1 MSETYL
7 ELSQTS
13 NMELLQKIAN
23 CFKSFFIFTKS
34 SILFLCTTLYI
45 LTNKCFIV
53 QKNTGKI
60 VLQYLMILQHSNIAH
75 SPFIT
80 IKYKKFANN
89 DILKNSQIQKN
100 GWSIKRKSFLLLYCS
115 ERYFKQRFSFNHE
128 AKLSAQTF

>member
-1 MSETYL
+1 MLKTTREKHVSETYL

-60 VLQYLMILQHSNIAH
+60 VLQYLMKHSNIAH

-89 DILKNSQIQKN
+89 DILKNSEIQKN
-100 GWSIKRKSFLLLYCS
+100 GWSRSLFFCYTVLKSM
-115 ERYFKQRFSFNHE
+115 
-128 AKLSAQTF
+128 LSNVSVLITRPN